1 MGRAELLEVRD
12 VALRFGGIVALDGV
26 SFDLEE
32 GQILGLIGPNGAGKT
47 TLFNCVSRLYT
58 PNRGD
63 ILFEGRS
70 MLGRPPHRIAEIGIG
85 RTFQNLALFGPQS
98 VLDNVRLGA
107 HAHSRSDFVSDT
119 LRLPWARRQET
130 AVSET
135 AWSLLH
141 MLDLEDVAL
150 RPAAG
155 LPLGTRKR
163 VELARA
169 LAGRP
174 KLVLL
179 DEPAGGLNHEEVG
192 ELGLLIRRVRDE
204 RQVTVLLVEHHMNLV
219 MSVSDKVVALDF
231 GRKIAEGTPAEV
243 QQNEAV
249 IEAYLGTG
257 HKTVDAAS
265 GGKPARMM
273 LEIAG
278 LEAFYGEQQALFGVG
293 FDLDAGHV
301 RTLLGANGAGK
312 TTVLRALCGMVRT
325 GGEIRFDGKSING
338 WATEDIVRLGV
349 AHVPEGRGT
358 FVRLTV
364 EENLQLGAMTRR
376 DHAAIA
382 ADIEQIYHHFPRLKE
397 RRTQQAGL
405 LSGGEQQMLAVGR
418 GLMLRPRL
426 MLLDEPS
433 FGLAPLVVEEL
444 FGILRE
450 VNRDTGVAMLIVEQN
465 AALALEL
472 AEHAY
477 LLETGRIVMDGPSE
491 AIAAD
496 EAVRRAY
503 LGY

>member
-1 MGRAELLEVRD
+1 MPGSAKLLEVRD
-12 VALRFGGIVALDGV
+12 VVVRFGGIVALDGV

-58 PNRGD
+58 PVSGD
-63 ILFEGRS
+63 IRFAGRS

-107 HAHSRSDFVSDT
+107 HAHSRGDFVSDT

-141 MLDLEDVAL
+141 MLDLEGVAL
-150 RPAAG
+150 RPAAD

-192 ELGLLIRRVRDE
+192 ELGGLIRRVRDE
-204 RQVTVLLVEHHMNLV
+204 RKVTVLLVEHHMNLV

-243 QQNEAV
+243 QRNEAV

-257 HKTVDAAS
+257 HETVAAAS
-265 GGKPARMM
+265 VGKPA
-273 LEIAG
+273 A
-278 LEAFYGEQQALFGVG
+278 
-293 FDLDAGHV
+293 
-301 RTLLGANGAGK
+301 
-312 TTVLRALCGMVRT
+312 
-325 GGEIRFDGKSING
+325 
-338 WATEDIVRLGV
+338 
-349 AHVPEGRGT
+349 
-358 FVRLTV
+358 
-364 EENLQLGAMTRR
+364 
-376 DHAAIA
+376 
-382 ADIEQIYHHFPRLKE
+382 
-397 RRTQQAGL
+397 
-405 LSGGEQQMLAVGR
+405 
-418 GLMLRPRL
+418 
-426 MLLDEPS
+426 
-433 FGLAPLVVEEL
+433 
-444 FGILRE
+444 
-450 VNRDTGVAMLIVEQN
+450 
-465 AALALEL
+465 
-472 AEHAY
+472 
-477 LLETGRIVMDGPSE
+477 
-491 AIAAD
+491 
-496 EAVRRAY
+496 
-503 LGY
+503 